1 MERNVEEVSRLPRP
15 TPHAINCRTPLEG
28 TSMKTGFAAALFCAT
43 AFTAALAA
51 GAADPLAPIG
61 GPQKPPPPPP
71 KPVTETLF
79 GQRVTDNY
87 RYMEKLESET
97 LAWMKAQGSYT
108 RSVMDAIAPHAA
120 LAKRVAAFTGSFGF
134 IQDYASYGSRQF
146 YEARAPGADSF
157 DLVVRDRKG
166 KRKIVDIAAI
176 RAAHG
181 G

>member
-61 GPQKPPPPPP
+61 GPQQPPPTPV

-79 GQRVTDNY
+79 GQKVTDNY
-87 RYMEKLESET
+87 RHIEKPDAHT
-97 LAWMKAQGSYT
+97 LSWMKAQSRLT
-108 RSVMDAIAPHAA
+108 PDAC
-120 LAKRVAAFTGSFGF
+120 
-134 IQDYASYGSRQF
+134 D
-146 YEARAPGADSF
+146 AD
-157 DLVVRDRKG
+157 RT
-166 KRKIVDIAAI
+166 
-176 RAAHG
+176 
-181 G
+181 